1 MRASDVPASYAD
13 GSPAKVDKD
22 SQALLVRVRKR
33 AKAMFDHD
41 ELNRELALNDLRFLH
56 VPGEQWDAHV
66 RRERGDLR
74 PMYEFNKLRI
84 TVKRIVNDMRANRPQ
99 GKVRAVEDGDKPT
112 ANVYEGLIRNIWNVS
127 DGDTVIDQ
135 AAEYQVGGGM
145 GAWRVCVDYADDEAF
160 DQDICVKAIRNP
172 FCLYADNAAQD
183 SLKRDAMDWI
193 LTEKI
198 SKASFETRWPGIDA
212 ISFDDVDFDDEED
225 WEDEAKIRICEYW
238 WKEPYEKTVQMLSN
252 GETVDAAK
260 LEEGELERLQLTVTK
275 ERTFNCYK
283 IMMCIVGGGNRMLS
297 APTEWAGAEFPFVLI
312 YGESVVIDGKTSW
325 FGLTRFGK
333 DAQRSYNYSRTNAI
347 ESVALAPQAKWWAT
361 ADQATGLTDQWAVA
375 HKTNMPFMLY
385 NPDPKSPGPPARM
398 GGADVPTALIQE
410 MEIASED
417 IKAVTGIYD
426 ASLGAQGN
434 ETSGKAINAR
444 QRQGEIAT
452 FNYMDNMGKGI
463 RRTWE
468 ILVDLIP
475 KIYDTERSVR
485 ILGHDGAEDY
495 AKVNTIDPKTG
506 KALNDLSTGKYD
518 VTITIGPSFATLRQ
532 EASEAYGE
540 LATRDPMLMQAAGD
554 LVFKA
559 MDLPYAEQIAERYQ
573 AMLPPPIQ
581 QMLVK
586 GKHLPPE
593 VTAAMAQV
601 QQMSQ
606 MVDQKGQLV
615 TAAEQELKELQAAAK
630 SDKAGAQLAAAHLKG
645 QEAHLE
651 GLRKDL
657 DLAQANLDNERALL
671 AKETENAILQ
681 IQLAES
687 GANQRLAL
695 SNQDAVHQISTQA
708 HKQDMANTNAEH
720 ALILQS
726 RDVQDALDEA
736 QQSLND
742 QSTTMKM
749 DAMQISHSQDL
760 KAAKA
765 ASAASK
771 ANGARPQ
778 A

>member
-1 MRASDVPASYAD
+1 VPASYVD
-13 GSPAKVDKD
+13 GRPAKLDRSTQD
-22 SQALLVRVRKR
+22 LLVRVRKR

-41 ELNRELALNDLRFLH
+41 EQNRLKAMEDLRFLH
-56 VPGEQWDAHV
+56 IPGAQWDAHV
-66 RRERGDLR
+66 KKERGDLR
-74 PMYEFNKLRI
+74 PIYEFNKLRI

-112 ANVYEGLIRNIWNVS
+112 ANIFEGLIRNIWNVS

-145 GAWRVCVDYADDEAF
+145 GAWRVSVDYADDEAF
-160 DQDICVKAIRNP
+160 DQDITVKAIRNP
-172 FCLYADNAAQD
+172 FCLYADNGAQD
-183 SLKRDAMDWI
+183 LLKRDAMDWVV
-193 LTEKI
+193 TEKI
-198 SKASFETRWPGIDA
+198 TKSAFETRWPGIDA
-212 ISFDDVDFDDEED
+212 ISFDDVDFDDDAD
-225 WEDEAKIRICEYW
+225 WEDEERIRICEYW
-238 WKEPYEKTVQMLSN
+238 WKEPYKKTVQLLSN

-260 LEEGELERLQLTVTK
+260 VDAHQLKALNLTVVK

-283 IMMCIVGGGNRMLS
+283 IMMCIVGGGNRMLEP
-297 APTEWAGAEFPFVLI
+297 PTEWAGAEFPFVLI
-312 YGESVVIDGKTSW
+312 YGESVVIEGQTLW

-333 DAQRSYNYSRTNAI
+333 DAQKSYNYSRTNAI

-361 ADQATGLTDQWAVA
+361 AEQATGLTDQWAVA

-385 NPDPKSPGPPARM
+385 NADSKTGGRPPERM
-398 GGADVPTALIQE
+398 GGADVPAALIQE
-410 MEIASED
+410 MQIASED

-495 AKVNTIDPKTG
+495 AKVNTVDPQTG
-506 KALNDLSTGKYD
+506 QALNDLTTGKYD

-532 EASEAYGE
+532 EASEAYGD
-540 LATRDPMLMQAAGD
+540 LAQRDPVLMQAAGD

-559 MDLPYAEQIAERYQ
+559 MDLPYSEQIAERYR

-581 QMLVK
+581 QMLSQ
-586 GKHLPPE
+586 GKSLPPE

-615 TAAEQELKELQAAAK
+615 TAAEQELKQLQADAA
-630 SDKAGAQLAAAHLKG
+630 SGKASADLARAQLAGK
-645 QEAHLE
+645 EAQLQ
-651 GLRKDL
+651 GIQKDL
-657 DLAQANLDNERALL
+657 AMAQADLDNERALL

-681 IQLAES
+681 IQLAQTT
-687 GANQRLAL
+687 ANSKLLMA
-695 SNQDAVHQISTQA
+695 NQDAVHEIATTAHVQDLAQQA
-708 HKQDMANTNAEH
+708 AEH
-720 ALILQS
+720 SLILQS
-726 RDVQDALDEA
+726 RDVQQALAEA
-736 QQSLND
+736 Q
-742 QSTTMKM
+742 
-749 DAMQISHSQDL
+749 HSIDVQGLQQDL
-760 KAAKA
+760 KAARAKP
-765 ASAASK
+765 K
-771 ANGARPQ
+771 ANGAKP

>member
-1 MRASDVPASYAD
+1 MPAKYAD
-13 GSPAKVDKD
+13 GSKAKVAKNIQD
-22 SQALLVRVRKR
+22 LLVRVRKR
-33 AKAMFDHD
+33 AKAMFAHD
-41 ELNRELALNDLRFLH
+41 EINRQLALNDLRFLH
-56 VPGEQWDAHV
+56 VPGEQWDAHIK
-66 RRERGDLR
+66 RERGDIR

-172 FCLYADNAAQD
+172 FCLYADNGAQD

-198 SKASFETRWPGIDA
+198 SKESFETRWPGIDA
-212 ISFDDVDFDDEED
+212 ISFDDVDFDDNED
-225 WEDEAKIRICEYW
+225 WEDEEKIRICEYW
-238 WKEPYEKTVQMLSN
+238 WKEPYKKTVLMLSN
-252 GETVDAAK
+252 GETVDAATVDAA
-260 LEEGELERLQLTVTK
+260 ELKRTGQSVTK
-275 ERTFNCYK
+275 QRTFNCYK
-283 IMMCIVGGGNRMLS
+283 IMMCIVGGGNRMLEP
-297 APTEWAGAEFPFVLI
+297 PTEWAGAEFPFVLI

-325 FGLTRFGK
+325 FGLARFGK
-333 DAQRSYNYSRTNAI
+333 DAQKSYNYSRTNAI

-361 ADQATGLTDQWAVA
+361 AEQATGLTEQWAVA

-385 NPDPKSPGPPARM
+385 NADAKTGGRPPERM
-398 GGADVPTALIQE
+398 GGADVPAALIQE

-495 AKVNTIDPKTG
+495 AKVNTIDLKTG
-506 KALNDLSTGKYD
+506 EALNDLSTGKYD

-532 EASEAYGE
+532 EASEAYGD
-540 LATRDPMLMQAAGD
+540 LAQRDPMLMQAAGD

-559 MDLPYAEQIAERYQ
+559 MDLPYSEQIAERYR

-581 QMLVK
+581 QMLSQ
-586 GKHLPPE
+586 GKSLPPE

-615 TAAEQELKELQAAAK
+615 TAAEQELKELQASAK
-630 SDKAGAQLAAAHLKG
+630 SDKAGAQLAAANLKG
-645 QEAHLE
+645 QEARLE
-651 GLRKDL
+651 ILQKDL
-657 DLAQANLDNERALL
+657 AFAQAQLDNERALL

-681 IQLAES
+681 IQLAQS
-687 GANQRLAL
+687 GANSKLLMA
-695 SNQDAVHQISTQA
+695 NQDAVHEIATTAHVQDLAQQA
-708 HKQDMANTNAEH
+708 AEH
-720 ALILQS
+720 SLILQS
-726 RDVQDALDEA
+726 RDVQDALSEA
-736 QQSLND
+736 QQSID
-742 QSTTMKM
+742 GQRRDMKVE
-749 DAMQISHSQDL
+749 AMQVSHSQDL

-765 ASAASK
+765 AKASK
-771 ANGARPQ
+771 ANGSQPRA
-778 A
+778 